1 MKFKINIFL
10 FLLSFPLCAQN
21 STEGIVKDEETAEPI
36 PYVNIGIVNKEKGT
50 VSTDEGK
57 FKFEIPSNLIN
68 HTIRFS
74 TIGYQPKS
82 MLAKDYA
89 AIIKVN
95 LTIELLPE
103 IMELNEVVVTNKK
116 LKEKIIGNKIKKKL
130 VKGVCSYADAG
141 EEMGIKVI

>member
-1 MKFKINIFL
+1 M
-10 FLLSFPLCAQN
+10 
-21 STEGIVKDEETAEPI
+21 
-36 PYVNIGIVNKEKGT
+36 NIGIVNKEKGT

-57 FKFEIPSNLIN
+57 LKFKIPSNLMN
-68 HTIRFS
+68 DTIRLS

-82 MLAKDYA
+82 MLAKDYVA
-89 AIIKVN
+89 KIKVN
-95 LTIELLPE
+95 STIELLPE
-103 IMELNEVVVTNKK
+103 ITELDEVVVTNKK